1 MGLPESVTYLL
12 LVVLGYALTRVVDL
26 ACAWQKQK
34 FTGPGTDGP
43 APGLSAT
50 ARQRLVERHSAY
62 SRFRQS
68 VNGAVEAAVN
78 QGHGSYGALYQIRDD
93 YGDLLRQAP
102 VAVTQAADSMI
113 RCVTL
118 LVNLGPSDQRYAM
131 FTRALKHFDEACG
144 DDQGLK
150 PVPPG
155 PRRQEFAVIG
165 SATEAQAH
173 GTNKPSSRIRHLRYP
188 LSALTAL
195 LPVLQE
201 QVRKAL
207 PGHRAREPDRVQALQ
222 GCQ

>member
-34 FTGPGTDGP
+34 LAGPGPDGP
-43 APGLSAT
+43 APALSAT
-50 ARQRLVERHSAY
+50 ARQRLVERHAAY

-68 VNGAVEAAVN
+68 VNGAVQASVT

-93 YGDLLRQAP
+93 YGDLLRLAP

-131 FTRALKHFDEACG
+131 FTRALKHFDEACS

-155 PRRQEFAVIG
+155 PRRQEFAVLG
-165 SATEAQAH
+165 SATDAEAQGADSAATGSDH
-173 GTNKPSSRIRHLRYP
+173 SATRYQP
-188 LSALTAL
+188 
-195 LPVLQE
+195 
-201 QVRKAL
+201 
-207 PGHRAREPDRVQALQ
+207 
-222 GCQ
+222 